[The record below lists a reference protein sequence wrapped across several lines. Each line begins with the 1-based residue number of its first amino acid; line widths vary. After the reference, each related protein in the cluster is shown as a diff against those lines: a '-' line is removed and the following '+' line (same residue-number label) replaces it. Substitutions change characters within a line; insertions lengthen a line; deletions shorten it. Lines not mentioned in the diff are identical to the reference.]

1 MRKIY
6 EIYVMFEDFEEM
18 FQLREFFEQN
28 ELIRLS

>member
-28 ELIRLS
+28 EVIRLS